1 MPETFIYSGWLF
13 LWYNNL
19 VGYSFSYYERRL
31 KMGYGEE
38 SLSAEQKEQFGN
50 ALTIKKSYEHDHF
63 RGEGID
69 YQSGFVWNG
78 LKPECNV
85 VSGILMLA

>member
-1 MPETFIYSGWLF
+1 
-13 LWYNNL
+13 
-19 VGYSFSYYERRL
+19 
-31 KMGYGEE
+31 MGCGEE

-69 YQSGFVWNG
+69 YQSGFV
-78 LKPECNV
+78 
-85 VSGILMLA
+85 

>member
-1 MPETFIYSGWLF
+1 
-13 LWYNNL
+13 
-19 VGYSFSYYERRL
+19 
-31 KMGYGEE
+31 MGYGEE

-50 ALTIKKSYEHDHF
+50 ALIIKQSHEHEHF

-69 YQSGFVWNG
+69 YQSGTDDMRKVAEKLVSTVDG